1 MLTSAFRRKEPLVQF
16 CRATPKRNPDKRGFM
31 KNNQRLA
38 NTARYTIENSENK
51 DSHRW
56 MNDKRIK
63 AMARSIEAG
72 LNRNRLTLKMDPKKG
87 MDFVTKMKELEP
99 RLYWEKM
106 HHIETL
112 NNYKRHYDQFFQQE
126 VVQMPGSLKGE
137 YEVALRN
144 DEEAMTVNG
153 GISEEFN
160 PENLY
165 WEQNM
170 RLNAEE
176 QAKLLALQ
184 SRVRKL
190 MEGRLME
197 DE

>member
-1 MLTSAFRRKEPLVQF
+1 MLTSAFRRREPLLQL
-16 CRATPKRNPDKRGFM
+16 CRLTPKRNPDKRGIF

-38 NTARYTIENSENK
+38 GSVRYTIDNSDNK

-56 MNDKRIK
+56 MTDRRIK
-63 AMARSIEAG
+63 SMAKSIEAG
-72 LNRNRLTLKMDPKKG
+72 LNRNRLTLKVDPKKG
-87 MDFVTKMKELEP
+87 KEFVAKMKELEP

-106 HHIETL
+106 HYIETF
-112 NNYKRHYDQFFQQE
+112 NNYKRHYDQFFEQE
-126 VVQMPGSLKGE
+126 VMQMPGSLKSE

-144 DEEAMTVNG
+144 DDEARAING
-153 GISEEFN
+153 GIAEEFN
-160 PENLY
+160 PENLF
-165 WEQNM
+165 WEQTM